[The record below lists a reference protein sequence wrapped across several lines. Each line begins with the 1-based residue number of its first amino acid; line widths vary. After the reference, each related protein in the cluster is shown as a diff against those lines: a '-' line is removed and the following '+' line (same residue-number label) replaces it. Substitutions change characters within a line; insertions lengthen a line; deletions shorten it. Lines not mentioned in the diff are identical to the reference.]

1 MRVGLSHDPL
11 RFYLSFYDVSFKKAF
26 SNERFLGFFQ
36 TTLHSGFCFDL
47 YFATFLPPPSL
58 PRLPS
63 LHIQFQENSFSFF
76 FSFFFFFFFS
86 FLLFFFS
93 SFLLSSFLLIHVHA
107 QKNFFLGFGKFFF
120 SLHAQKKFF
129 LGFGKFFSVCT
140 HRKIFFQALE
150 NFFQLGLEKILFLG
164 TEKIFFQA
172 LEIFF

>member
-76 FSFFFFFFFS
+76 FLFFFSSFFLFFFFS
-86 FLLFFFS
+86 FLLFFF
-93 SFLLSSFLLIHVHA
+93 LL
-107 QKNFFLGFGKFFF
+107 FFLFMCTHRKIFFWA
-120 SLHAQKKFF
+120 LEN
-129 LGFGKFFSVCT
+129 FFSVCT
-140 HRKIFFQALE
+140 HRKNFFWALE
-150 NFFQLGLEKILFLG
+150 NFFQFARTEKFFFRPW
-164 TEKIFFQA
+164 KIFFS
-172 LEIFF
+172 LV